1 MSQQVYEVAETK
13 ISAGPS
19 RITRP
24 AELNEIV
31 QYIHIFEYKLLS
43 VVSIIPTES
52 KYILFTLLLIP
63 FIIVDTFIYERS
75 VLLLY
80 ENSRFYYSD

>member
-1 MSQQVYEVAETK
+1 MSRQVYEVAETK
-13 ISAGPS
+13 ISAGLS

-31 QYIHIFEYKLLS
+31 QYIHILEYKLLS

-80 ENSRFYYSD
+80 DISRFYYSD